1 MYEAM
6 IKSDKIHTDC
16 ILFLI
21 NAHERCA
28 DLINQKSPKVTGH
41 RRQQVIASIL
51 GDHWQLIFR
60 GVALWIFDTRAFYEG
75 IKKILLRCSHR
86 HN

>member
-16 ILFLI
+16 IPFLI

-28 DLINQKSPKVTGH
+28 DLINQKSPKVTGY

-60 GVALWIFDTRAFYEG
+60 GVARRCPPEDSETSMHPST
-75 IKKILLRCSHR
+75 LLT
-86 HN
+86 